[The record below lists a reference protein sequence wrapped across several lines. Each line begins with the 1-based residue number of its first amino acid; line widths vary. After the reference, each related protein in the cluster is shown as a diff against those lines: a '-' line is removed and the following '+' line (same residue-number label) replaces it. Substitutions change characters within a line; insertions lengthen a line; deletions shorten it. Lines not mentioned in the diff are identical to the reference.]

1 MCAHWAGKVLKKLGL
16 VREEYLKWCSEMN
29 YLAEWAGPTQPF
41 KENEPINNS
50 RAKKKRMDA
59 IDYTNNQTV
68 DTGEAGLSKE
78 IRRLKVL

>member
-1 MCAHWAGKVLKKLGL
+1 MYAHWAGKALKKLGL
-16 VREEYLKWCSEMN
+16 MREEYLKRCSKMN

-59 IDYTNNQTV
+59 EDFTKNQTIV
-68 DTGEAGLSKE
+68 TGEAGLSKE